1 MPERSRPRV
10 IKVGEAEPLVTPE
23 LAELLRQAEAKA
35 SRNSGTLPEMASRGV
50 PIVSP
55 DPQPEIRR
63 NAEQAPDWEFRE
75 QAQFLYR
82 WAVVFKERLLDPVLL
97 TDRRR
102 LPDPVISFDAMR
114 IETLAAYSIIRN
126 PQGLLDEIT
135 FNTVHLLQ
143 EDKRRVWEYGQWGEL
158 ETLLHEQVHLWQQNF
173 GSQPVKLGKVYHN
186 KEFVAKC
193 ESLGLHPRPG
203 VGSHWRPADGLFAM
217 LMKEYGIAQGV
228 TFEVAEGKRSNWWE
242 ADKERKGRST
252 LSKWSC
258 GCQNARVGTK
268 EFHAQCLKC
277 RNVFVK
283 VDELE
288 PAHTSQTVF
297 DAGAAEQRMSW
308 KGDQEGIYQPRLHA
322 DRIHELHELV
332 VRTGEPMTTLVDL
345 ALREFYERLKTSPP
359 AGEGHPMEERHR
371 QPIDKV

>member
-1 MPERSRPRV
+1 M
-10 IKVGEAEPLVTPE
+10 
-23 LAELLRQAEAKA
+23 
-35 SRNSGTLPEMASRGV
+35 
-50 PIVSP
+50 
-55 DPQPEIRR
+55 
-63 NAEQAPDWEFRE
+63 
-75 QAQFLYR
+75 
-82 WAVVFKERLLDPVLL
+82 LL

-135 FNTVHLLQ
+135 FNTVHLLHEGEQ
-143 EDKRRVWEYGQWGEL
+143 RVWEYGQWGEL

-173 GSQPVKLGKVYHN
+173 GSQPVKPGRVYHN

-203 VGSHWRPADGLFAM
+203 VGSHRRPADGPFAL

-228 TFEVAEGKRSNWWE
+228 TFEVAEGRRFNWWE
-242 ADKERKGRST
+242 AEKERKGRST

-277 RNVFVK
+277 RNRIRESRRAKTSTNRPDGFRGRHSRAT
-283 VDELE
+283 DELE
-288 PAHTSQTVF
+288 GRSRGDLPAENPCRPH
-297 DAGAAEQRMSW
+297 
-308 KGDQEGIYQPRLHA
+308 PR
-322 DRIHELHELV
+322 
-332 VRTGEPMTTLVDL
+332 TT
-345 ALREFYERLKTSPP
+345 
-359 AGEGHPMEERHR
+359 
-371 QPIDKV
+371 